1 MPDMG
6 KGQAAT
12 VRLWQA
18 AVPHVA
24 RRADRVIAISEASAR
39 HVREH
44 LRVDP
49 ARIDVI
55 PLGYSPRPRAAPT
68 AGAGAARAGSGSAT
82 GPIVLNV
89 AMKKVHKNQRR
100 LVQALPRI
108 REAVPG
114 AQLVLAG
121 APTPYE
127 AELRAEA
134 RALGLERL
142 RRAAGL
148 RRRRRPRGP
157 LRRRVRVRVP
167 VAQRGLR
174 AAGAGGDGPRAAG
187 RDLRPLGAARGRR
200 RRGAARR
207 PGVGR
212 GDRRRDGPRD
222 RRRADP
228 RAPDRRRPRAA
239 RRVHVG
245 PRGRARRVASW
256 ERARG

>member
-1 MPDMG
+1 MTRRGLRAAGELTVLGALASRRFDVLHSAALTAPLATRAANVVVIADTTWLTMPDMG

-18 AVPHVA
+18 AVPVVA
-24 RRADRVIAISEASAR
+24 RRADRVIAISEAGAG

-49 ARIDVI
+49 ARIDVV

-68 AGAGAARAGSGSAT
+68 PEPELRARLGLGD

-127 AELRAEA
+127 AELAAEA
-134 RALGLERL
+134 RALGLDG
-142 RRAAGL
+142 RRHAARL
-148 RRRRRPRGP
+148 RRRRRPRGA
-157 LRRRVRVRVP
+157 LRGRVGVRVP

-174 AAGAGGDGPRAAG
+174 AAGAGGDGRAG
-187 RDLRPLGAARGRR
+187 CR
-200 RRGAARR
+200 
-207 PGVGR
+207 
-212 GDRRRDGPRD
+212 
-222 RRRADP
+222 
-228 RAPDRRRPRAA
+228 
-239 RRVHVG
+239 
-245 PRGRARRVASW
+245 S
-256 ERARG
+256 